1 MRVYECA
8 TYVVHAGNNVHVGY
22 VGHSVHL
29 QLICYNNF
37 KDVCLLYLWYF
48 TVDRGSVNKLF
59 LVVSDY
65 LMSLRVIPPWP
76 GGGGVTTFIA
86 WKGDMFSHTA
96 FEPD

>member
-48 TVDRGSVNKLF
+48 TVA
-59 LVVSDY
+59 
-65 LMSLRVIPPWP
+65 RVC
-76 GGGGVTTFIA
+76 
-86 WKGDMFSHTA
+86 
-96 FEPD
+96 E